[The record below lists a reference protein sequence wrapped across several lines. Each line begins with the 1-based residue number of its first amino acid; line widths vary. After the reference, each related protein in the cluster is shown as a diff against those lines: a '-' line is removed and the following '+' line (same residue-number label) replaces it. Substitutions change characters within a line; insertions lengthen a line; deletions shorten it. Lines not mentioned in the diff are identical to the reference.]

1 MADRSDERK
10 KKKAPEAPDAPAA
23 PDAPEGG
30 EPSDAASSAPP
41 GGRAAA
47 WLRRQALP
55 FAVFA
60 VSATIFAVVT
70 GPRTRGPSPDNHYV
84 HLAESLLNGQLA
96 QLGERPPGYNDWACF
111 DTEANGVCP
120 MSAFQRPREAYR
132 WYVSFPPFPAVVIAP
147 AVAIF
152 GRDFSDPLFWAIF
165 AGLAP
170 ALLLALLRRLRE
182 ERLSLRRP
190 WEELLLVAL
199 FAFGSVYF
207 FSSVQG
213 SVWFAAHVVAS
224 ALLVG
229 FLYFAIGARS
239 PLGAGLMLGLCF
251 VTRPTTAPFALF
263 FLFEAIRASRH
274 AGWTEG
280 RGLVAWLAGTDWVP
294 VLKKSALFAVPI
306 LLVGLVAMWMNDA
319 RFGDPFEFGHTYL
332 MIRWRPRIEKWGLF
346 NYHYFAKNLSVYL
359 AGLPWLS
366 STEPYVMI
374 SRHGLALWFT
384 SPALL
389 PLLWPKKVSPLM
401 AGLFASTA
409 LVAIWDLAYQNSGWV
424 QFGYRFAL
432 DYMPMLIVLLA
443 LSGRRFRGL
452 FVTALVLSIA
462 VNLFGAIT
470 FDRVPMFYDDD
481 GTQDRLFQPD

>member
-1 MADRSDERK
+1 MADRSERGK
-10 KKKAPEAPDAPAA
+10 E
-23 PDAPEGG
+23 E
-30 EPSDAASSAPP
+30 ASSAPEDDAA
-41 GGRAAA
+41 RAAPAGDATTAPSAGDRARA
-47 WLRRQALP
+47 WLRRAALP
-55 FAVFA
+55 LAVFA
-60 VSATIFAVVT
+60 VSATVFAVVA

-84 HLAESLLNGQLA
+84 HLAESLLSGQLA

-120 MSAFQRPREAYR
+120 MSAFQRPRDTYR

-152 GRDFSDPLFWAIF
+152 GRDLPDPLFWAIF

-170 ALLLALLRRLRE
+170 ALLLVLLRRLRE
-182 ERLSLRRP
+182 ERLSLRQP
-190 WEELLLVAL
+190 WEELLLVTL

-239 PLGAGLMLGLCF
+239 PLLAGLMLGLCF

-263 FLFEAIRASRH
+263 FLLEAIRPSRRT
-274 AGWTEG
+274 GWIEG
-280 RGLVAWLAGTDWVP
+280 RGLVGWLAGTDWLP
-294 VLKKSALFAVPI
+294 ALKKCALFALPI

-374 SRHGLALWFT
+374 SRHGLALWVT

-389 PLLWPKKVSPLM
+389 P
-401 AGLFASTA
+401 GL
-409 LVAIWDLAYQNSGWV
+409 
-424 QFGYRFAL
+424 
-432 DYMPMLIVLLA
+432 
-443 LSGRRFRGL
+443 
-452 FVTALVLSIA
+452 
-462 VNLFGAIT
+462 
-470 FDRVPMFYDDD
+470 
-481 GTQDRLFQPD
+481 